1 MSLMDLDMAPVL
13 RNVDG
18 IAAGSFDARTALAMP
33 SLLQLLVLLIV
44 GRARACLALPV
55 GER

>member
-1 MSLMDLDMAPVL
+1 MDLDMAPVL